1 VAGTVVIKIDNVD
14 SCEQVDIATIEDGI
28 ARDLLA
34 ASKKIEQEALALPTY
49 CQENVDS
56 DTP

>member
-1 VAGTVVIKIDNVD
+1 VAGTVVIKIDDVD

-34 ASKKIEQEALALPTY
+34 ASENIGQEALALPTY

>member
-1 VAGTVVIKIDNVD
+1 MQQ
-14 SCEQVDIATIEDGI
+14 SREQVDIATIEDGI

-34 ASKKIEQEALALPTY
+34 ASENIGQEALALPTY